1 MRIHRLAAALSTG
14 SLRSIEQAKGNIS
27 MLHRQLMLY
36 APALLR
42 NEQKRIELN
51 ESKLRSASPD
61 RILRLGFSITRL
73 DGKAVRD
80 VTQLREGD
88 EIETSLASGTLK
100 SIVKWTRKL
109 PTKRL

>member
-1 MRIHRLAAALSTG
+1 
-14 SLRSIEQAKGNIS
+14 

-51 ESKLRSASPD
+51 DSKLRSASPD

-100 SIVKWTRKL
+100 SIVKWTRK
-109 PTKRL
+109 